1 MRRGNSIDISN
12 LSDSGS
18 KHSHHTNSSKKSR
31 NDPKTVEITDKTEK
45 IFIFTLMTFH
55 LNNKLDAATIR
66 ENQPNLKL
74 YVGYTS
80 FKTPDFFFSLE
91 NGGTNENQIIQ
102 STVKFTEADAVSIKK
117 CVIGLIHT
125 FKEKIES

>member
-12 LSDSGS
+12 VSDSGS
-18 KHSHHTNSSKKSR
+18 KHSHYTNCSKKSR
-31 NDPKTVEITDKTEK
+31 NDPKTVEITERAEK
-45 IFIFTLMTFH
+45 IFILTLMTFH
-55 LNNKLDAATIR
+55 LNNKPDAAIIR
-66 ENQPNLKL
+66 ENQAKLKL

-80 FKTPDFFFSLE
+80 FKTPDFLFSLE
-91 NGGTNENQIIQ
+91 DAAANENQIIQ